1 MKRIGLIAMA
11 TVLAVSATSSAFA
24 QQNVARPGWSPN
36 NRPYVSDQQRQAEQ
50 RRLAQQGYGFWP
62 GEVAAGVVGG
72 ALGAAGAIAT
82 APFGGPYAY
91 YDDRFG
97 YDDRFARRNGF
108 VCQPGTWFQGEDGRT
123 HLCQ

>member
-62 GEVAAGVVGG
+62 GDVAAGVVGG

-82 APFGGPYAY
+82 APFGGPSAF
-91 YDDRFG
+91 YDDR
-97 YDDRFARRNGF
+97 YRYERYARRNGF
-108 VCQPGTWFQGEDGRT
+108 VCEPGTWFQGEDGRA